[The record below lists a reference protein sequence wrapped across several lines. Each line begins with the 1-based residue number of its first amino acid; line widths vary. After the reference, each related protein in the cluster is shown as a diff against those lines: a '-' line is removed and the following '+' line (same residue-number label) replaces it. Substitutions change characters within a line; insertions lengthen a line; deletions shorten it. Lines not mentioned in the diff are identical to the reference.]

1 MPADGQ
7 TPRQA
12 PGLRIGVDLRS
23 LVGSV
28 TGIGRYTSALLA
40 ALMPAPGFRYV
51 GLAHRQPGEA
61 GSALLDAG
69 LAMEVQ
75 PAPLG
80 VLWQQLRLPR
90 RLQRGDLDLFW
101 SPLLTLPR
109 HPPIPSV
116 VTVHDLTPV
125 LYPETQRWKLRLS
138 VLPFLERTLES
149 ANTIVTGSHAT
160 ADELRFHFPGCKER
174 LEVVHHGVAE
184 TFQPGEPNTVDAT
197 RRRLGAP
204 EGYILYVGSIEP
216 RKNLS
221 RLIDAWEALREEDP
235 HTPPLLL
242 AGPYGW
248 HSRALLRRIER
259 LRGDPPVA
267 GRAPLRLSLAL

>member
-149 ANTIVTGSHAT
+149 ANTIVTGSHAIT
-160 ADELRFHFPGCKER
+160 ASQKPSNPENQTPS
-174 LEVVHHGVAE
+174 
-184 TFQPGEPNTVDAT
+184 T
-197 RRRLGAP
+197 RRDGGWAF
-204 EGYILYVGSIEP
+204 
-216 RKNLS
+216 RKATSCTL
-221 RLIDAWEALREEDP
+221 DP
-235 HTPPLLL
+235 S
-242 AGPYGW
+242 
-248 HSRALLRRIER
+248 SRARI
-259 LRGDPPVA
+259 
-267 GRAPLRLSLAL
+267 